1 MDQGAGGDAAMRWPS
16 VPVSEIA
23 KQVRGVSY
31 DKSQVSNNPSQG
43 LIPIL
48 RAGNIQDGSLL
59 LNQDLV
65 FVPESCVSSQQLLRP
80 GDIVVAASSGSLD
93 VVGKAAQIQKP
104 WQGSFGAFC
113 KVVRSTSDRI
123 DPRYLHHFFQSS
135 GYRRKVSSLAA
146 GANINNLKNEHIDDL
161 EIPLPPLEEQ
171 RRIAAILDKADQLD
185 KNRLSAIQSVE
196 ALQGSLFNEI
206 SNASMYPNKNL
217 EQYRLSDLLEI
228 PLRNGLSPSTEGS
241 VEFSVLTLS
250 AITRGRFKLESTKKG
265 IFNSIPPRE
274 KTVNREDFLIC
285 RGNGNLN
292 LVGLGEFPGT
302 TDEST
307 AFPDTIIAARLRH
320 ELVNPTYF
328 ATAWKQQSIRSQILG
343 KSRTTN
349 GTHKINQASL
359 ESIVISLPSLE
370 RQAAFAGRIA
380 PLRALAEKHESSMLA
395 RLAELKSS
403 IIDHFLYGNQ

>member
-1 MDQGAGGDAAMRWPS
+1 MKWPTESLGSLCDVISGGTPKRTVDAYWNGEIPWVKISDVIQGEIKCTDETITGKGLRESPARLLEPGTLLMSIFATVGRTAVLAIPAATNQAIVGLKIKTEKLDQRYLRHYLDSQAEALKS
-16 VPVSEIA
+16 KS
-23 KQVRGVSY
+23 RGVSQ
-31 DKSQVSNNPSQG
+31 DNINTTILKS
-43 LIPIL
+43 LKIPI
-48 RAGNIQDGSLL
+48 
-59 LNQDLV
+59 
-65 FVPESCVSSQQLLRP
+65 
-80 GDIVVAASSGSLD
+80 
-93 VVGKAAQIQKP
+93 
-104 WQGSFGAFC
+104 
-113 KVVRSTSDRI
+113 
-123 DPRYLHHFFQSS
+123 
-135 GYRRKVSSLAA
+135 
-146 GANINNLKNEHIDDL
+146 
-161 EIPLPPLEEQ
+161 PPLEEQ

-185 KNRLSAIQSVE
+185 KNRLSAIQSVD

-250 AITRGRFKLESTKKG
+250 AITRGCFKLESTKKG
-265 IFNSIPPRE
+265 VFNSIPPRE

-307 AFPDTIIAARLRH
+307 AFPDTMIAARLRH

-349 GTHKINQASL
+349 GTYKINQTSL

-370 RQAAFAGRIA
+370 RQAAFAGRVA

>member
-1 MDQGAGGDAAMRWPS
+1 MSAHMVPIGEVVDFIGGGTPS
-16 VPVSEIA
+16 RDVDHYWNGSIPWASVKDFKGSSIDSTLESITHDGLSA
-23 KQVRGVSY
+23 S
-31 DKSQVSNNPSQG
+31 SSA
-43 LIPIL
+43 LIP
-48 RAGNIQDGSLL
+48 AGHVIMPTRMALGKAAINSIDVAI
-59 LNQDLV
+59 NQDL
-65 FVPESCVSSQQLLRP
+65 
-80 GDIVVAASSGSLD
+80 
-93 VVGKAAQIQKP
+93 KALKT
-104 WQGSFGAFC
+104 
-113 KVVRSTSDRI
+113 KTRI
-123 DPRYLHHFFQSS
+123 DTRYLLHAILSRAKEIQSH
-135 GYRRKVSSLAA
+135 GK
-146 GANINNLKNEHIDDL
+146 GATVQGITIERLRAIQ
-161 EIPLPPLEEQ
+161 IPLPPLEEQ

-228 PLRNGLSPSTEGS
+228 PLRNGLSPSTEGC

-265 IFNSIPPRE
+265 VFNSIPPRE

-307 AFPDTIIAARLRH
+307 AFPDTMIAARLRH

-349 GTHKINQASL
+349 GTYKINQTSL

-380 PLRALAEKHESSMLA
+380 PLRALAEKHEASMLA
-395 RLAELKSS
+395 RLPELKSS